1 MSRSTA
7 PFRSVLVPVD
17 GSRLAEQA
25 LPIALAIAERAQSKL
40 RVVLVHQ
47 LLQPLVV
54 MEPGYLYTRTELTLQ
69 KADRDYLR
77 GLVGRLRKRM
87 GRSVSSAMLKGPA
100 AATLAEYVRDVG
112 VDLVVMTTHGRGG
125 IQRAWLG
132 SVADQLIRSLEIPVL
147 LMRAGQSDSA
157 ASSVNL
163 SEILLPL
170 DGSPLAEA
178 AIEPAMALA
187 RLWDAEISL
196 VQVVQPVALTTDPP
210 LAFPTEI
217 DDQLTAIR
225 REAAQDYLRDVAE
238 RLREQGVRA
247 SGVAFLGGGV
257 AETLLHL
264 ARPERVGLLAMATH
278 GRGGV
283 RRLVLGSV
291 ADKLVRAAEV
301 PVLVCRPSGK
311 RSKRTSRGGGRDL
324 EATVRSASPGAA

>member
-1 MSRSTA
+1 MTSSPGRFQSI
-7 PFRSVLVPVD
+7 LVPLD
-17 GSRLAEQA
+17 GSSLAEQA
-25 LPIALAIAERAQSKL
+25 IPIALAIAERARSKVKL
-40 RVVLVHQ
+40 VLVHHP
-47 LLQPLVV
+47 LL
-54 MEPGYLYTRTELTLQ
+54 MEPGPAYTKVELAMQ
-69 KADRDYLR
+69 KADREYLR
-77 GLVGRLRKRM
+77 SVAARLRGRL
-87 GRSVSSAMLKGPA
+87 GRALSSAVLQGPTA
-100 AATLAEYVRDVG
+100 QTLAKYIRELST
-112 VDLVVMTTHGRGG
+112 DLVVMTTHGRGG

-147 LMRAGQSDSA
+147 LVRAGQSDSA
-157 ASSVNL
+157 PSSVTL

-178 AIEPAMALA
+178 AIEPAAALA

-196 VQVVQPVALTTDPP
+196 VQIVQPVTLTTDPP

-238 RLREQGVRA
+238 RLREQGLRA

-264 ARPERVGLLAMATH
+264 ARPERVGLVAMATH

-301 PVLVCRPSGK
+301 PVLVVRPRGR
-311 RSKRTSRGGGRDL
+311 RSKRISGESDVP
-324 EATVRSASPGAA
+324 VRAHASS